1 PASPTHRSSD
11 LYNLLSVPCSG
22 HQHPRRRA
30 TGEPDQENVYI
41 VHNFKWHIVRLDR
54 RRQRA
59 TGEPDQGKCVCYTQ
73 FSVAQ
78 PCRQPLRRSAAPP
91 PSTSAPA
98 FPRRRRADE
107 PPPSSTSSPSGLD
120 ERQRPSTSRSRRA
133 PPSSTS
139 APAFLVDVAAAAA
152 PPTPGSD
159 NSEALQTWV

>member
-11 LYNLLSVPCSG
+11 LYNLLPVPCSG

-107 PPPSSTSSPSGLD
+107 PPPSSTSSPEELSD
-120 ERQRPSTSRSRRA
+120 PRRRRAARRAPAAWSTSSHLGEPL

-139 APAFLVDVAAAAA
+139 HRRA
-152 PPTPGSD
+152 
-159 NSEALQTWV
+159 